1 MNTIT
6 IELCAEDR
14 ARLDG
19 IIAGLTGLQCDMCAA
34 RIKADMQQKATQT
47 AQEPQTAEKQESA
60 PAAPEMPAAPA
71 TAQKAAP
78 SVTVADLQAKV
89 VELVNA
95 GKKPDVLKVM
105 KQYGAERVSLIPAE
119 KLAEV
124 MEQLTALEG

>member
-34 RIKADMQQKATQT
+34 RVKADLPQQATQT
-47 AQEPQTAEKQESA
+47 AQEPQTTEQQESA

-71 TAQKAAP
+71 TAQKPAP
-78 SVTVADLQAKV
+78 SVTVADLQNKV

-95 GKKPDVLKVM
+95 GKKPAVREVM
-105 KQYGAERVSLIPAE
+105 KQYGVERVSLIPAE
-119 KLAEV
+119 KQAEV
-124 MEQLTALEG
+124 MEKLTALEG